1 VCFGDFSSGQPSAK
15 SSGDLAIGKTV
26 RAVLD
31 FANRFAPPDRQF
43 HTMEQVAADHS
54 LFGATLDEEERLIKL
69 AKDSRGSANSFER
82 RETEWED
89 FRAQRS
95 WVASALM
102 TFRRFGYDGLADP
115 DLTPDS
121 ERYKSKF

>member
-1 VCFGDFSSGQPSAK
+1 
-15 SSGDLAIGKTV
+15 
-26 RAVLD
+26 VLD
-31 FANRFAPPDRQF
+31 FANRFGPSDRKYQ
-43 HTMEQVAADHS
+43 TMEQVAADYS
-54 LFGATLDEEERLIKL
+54 LFGATLDDEERLIDL
-69 AKDSRGSANSFER
+69 AKKSRDSANSFER

-115 DLTPDS
+115 DLIPDS
-121 ERYKSKF
+121 ERYKSEY